1 MFSTSRN
8 KCSRLV
14 LKSCKFDQETSEE
27 VLFIKARQNPFYR
40 DLMLKLN
47 KSLTQ
52 AVYVENYEI
61 KFSKF
66 DNTQILEYLCK
77 VSSLT
82 TLDIYKDYFKGHH
95 KVVTVAVTCIV
106 WPEIEFVL
114 VHLSLCKSY
123 CILIPRVCDQWAS
136 WSSSLMNW
144 RTLQPIILL

>member
-1 MFSTSRN
+1 M
-8 KCSRLV
+8 
-14 LKSCKFDQETSEE
+14 
-27 VLFIKARQNPFYR
+27 LFIKARQIARQMYLSIFNIW
-40 DLMLKLN
+40 
-47 KSLTQ
+47 SLTDRLT
-52 AVYVENYEI
+52 AVSIENYEI
-61 KFSKF
+61 HIFKSDF
-66 DNTQILEYLCK
+66 THIHVYLCR